1 MISKIFLKALGSA
14 GNLAKNTAKNI
25 DTAPTEPKIESSKED
40 NGIGTIS
47 DIAGKASNVINK
59 LK

>member
-1 MISKIFLKALGSA
+1 MTAGIFLKALGSA
-14 GNLAKNTAKNI
+14 SKNTAKNI